1 LAKSDLTVI
10 ANSYNAGF
18 VAALSNEAGG
28 FVGDLRSKEPI
39 YIQNSF
45 NVGQVHSQSSAVG
58 GFIGELG
65 GTSSETT
72 TSTTFISNSYN
83 AGYISTEQFNDTEKG
98 GLIGQVNNDRH
109 VRIANSFNVGTFS
122 VSVTEQNPP
131 RYLPRN
137 GAIIGDP
144 EGNVSLENVAFYVD
158 ETRQQ
163 HYLNHPMQSMHP
175 LLANRITDRTKF
187 EASGFMYQSLW
198 NMDSVW
204 KFAEAGY
211 PFPILRDLPFVDAKE
226 HVAFDPTI
234 TDDVFFDNVR
244 LRYDDVIQEHIISI
258 DSVEVFARD
267 TETPTANLDIKLY
280 ALLGSVAN
288 LQTVLSTGDLFV
300 ADLRVNTSRFEDL
313 TTLPTQGDGEYFFY
327 TVVTDNEGNQD
338 MQVSNFSLQY
348 KEVANNLA
356 PIPSNNGLLNVVV
369 FNYDPDMIEIN
380 FTSAI
385 DDLTANENL
394 QYHFIITTTDYDFSL
409 FNPITLESPEG
420 LLFSRTT
427 QPDLILEYD
436 ISSLNLSAGSYKAT
450 VFVNDG
456 VAFSQYVV
464 VNVVLTQ

>member
-1 LAKSDLTVI
+1 
-10 ANSYNAGF
+10 
-18 VAALSNEAGG
+18 
-28 FVGDLRSKEPI
+28 
-39 YIQNSF
+39 
-45 NVGQVHSQSSAVG
+45 
-58 GFIGELG
+58 
-65 GTSSETT
+65 
-72 TSTTFISNSYN
+72 
-83 AGYISTEQFNDTEKG
+83 
-98 GLIGQVNNDRH
+98 
-109 VRIANSFNVGTFS
+109 
-122 VSVTEQNPP
+122 
-131 RYLPRN
+131 
-137 GAIIGDP
+137 
-144 EGNVSLENVAFYVD
+144 
-158 ETRQQ
+158 
-163 HYLNHPMQSMHP
+163 
-175 LLANRITDRTKF
+175 
-187 EASGFMYQSLW
+187 
-198 NMDSVW
+198 
-204 KFAEAGY
+204 
-211 PFPILRDLPFVDAKE
+211 
-226 HVAFDPTI
+226 
-234 TDDVFFDNVR
+234 
-244 LRYDDVIQEHIISI
+244 
-258 DSVEVFARD
+258 
-267 TETPTANLDIKLY
+267 
-280 ALLGSVAN
+280 LLGSVAN